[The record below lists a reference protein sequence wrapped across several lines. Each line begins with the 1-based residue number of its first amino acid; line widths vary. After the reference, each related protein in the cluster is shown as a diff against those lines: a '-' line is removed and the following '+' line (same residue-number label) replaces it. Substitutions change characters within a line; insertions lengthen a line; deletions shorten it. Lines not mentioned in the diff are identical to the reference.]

1 MAMNIDY
8 TGIKNSIAS
17 TLVADPRFDKTNI
30 AARYVRQ
37 VLKQRWSNSGPF
49 PIVLI
54 YLDSKSSE
62 QHLTIGYSP
71 YPVIRYTIKTLI
83 QYPPNKDSDG
93 NSEVPAALLAAIGET
108 VMQRDE
114 VADAALEKITDSIE
128 EILRGNNTTLKA
140 NRYLNNDQ
148 IKVALPESTQFNF
161 LKGENEYYI
170 FSDISVRVEMR
181 LTGS

>member
-1 MAMNIDY
+1 
-8 TGIKNSIAS
+8 
-17 TLVADPRFDKTNI
+17 
-30 AARYVRQ
+30 
-37 VLKQRWSNSGPF
+37 
-49 PIVLI
+49 
-54 YLDSKSSE
+54 
-62 QHLTIGYSP
+62 
-71 YPVIRYTIKTLI
+71 
-83 QYPPNKDSDG
+83 
-93 NSEVPAALLAAIGET
+93 
-108 VMQRDE
+108 MQRDE